1 MWPFGNREKRRWKF
15 WIFSTTLVAI
25 KHGPWGQ
32 LKIVR
37 NWFRAPKK
45 WGFQHFRRCV
55 GPAER
60 ENQARFSQIPTVFF
74 ARHIQRRLP
83 LLQDRTFL
91 VFFFGYNAVS
101 SKSVSGAICPRESP
115 PFRIK
120 RRYRLCPNV
129 VLRFF
134 HKYLHVPV
142 LKKRQTSLDASFS
155 QRG

>member
-1 MWPFGNREKRRWKF
+1 MDFLDNLGCGKARALRTTQGCKELISSSEKMGVPALSQVCRTRGTGESGPLFSNPHCFFRETHP
-15 WIFSTTLVAI
+15 TTLAASS
-25 KHGPWGQ
+25 GQ
-32 LKIVR
+32 D
-37 NWFRAPKK
+37 
-45 WGFQHFRRCV
+45 
-55 GPAER
+55 
-60 ENQARFSQIPTVFF
+60 FSWV
-74 ARHIQRRLP
+74 
-83 LLQDRTFL
+83 
-91 VFFFGYNAVS
+91 FFGYNAVS